1 MIENVTFN
9 GVPDCARLSNGTVE
23 LVVATGFGPR
33 ILAYAFDG
41 GQNVLGWHPAA
52 KVETPLGTW
61 RPYGGHR
68 LWLAPENMPL
78 SYAPDNGPVDVD
90 QDGESTVRL
99 KGSVDASGVQK
110 EMSITLSETGSEVTI
125 DHRLTVSEACEAAA
139 WALTI
144 VHPGGIVVI
153 PNEPSEPY
161 GPSTLLPA
169 RSMSL
174 WPYTDL
180 TDPRWSFEKHLIGL
194 RVDESMPDPQ
204 KIGVLNKQGWAGY
217 ELNDMVFTKRAGFI
231 DAATYPDMNC
241 NFEVYTAGGFVEI
254 ETLSPLGELAPGHA
268 IEHREMW
275 SLEML
280 S

>member
-41 GQNVLGWHPAA
+41 GDNVLGWHSEA

-90 QDGESTVRL
+90 QDGELTVRL

-110 EMSITLSETGSEVTI
+110 EMSITLSETGSAVTI
-125 DHRLTVSEACEAAA
+125 DHRLTVSEACVAAA

-144 VHPGGIVVI
+144 MHPGGIAVI

-169 RSMSL
+169 RSMAV

-180 TDPRWSFEKHLIGL
+180 TDPRWSFEKYVIGL

-204 KIGVLNKQGWAGY
+204 KIGVLNKQAWAAY
-217 ELNDMVFTKRAGFI
+217 ELNDLVFTKRSEFI
-231 DAATYPDMNC
+231 DAETYPDMNS

-254 ETLSPLGELAPGHA
+254 ETLSPLRELAPGQA
-268 IEHREMW
+268 IEHREIW